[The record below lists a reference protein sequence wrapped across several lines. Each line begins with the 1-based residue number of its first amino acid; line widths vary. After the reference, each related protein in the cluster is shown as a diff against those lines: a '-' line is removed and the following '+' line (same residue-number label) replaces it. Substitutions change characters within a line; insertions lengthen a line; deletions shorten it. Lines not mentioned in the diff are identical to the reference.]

1 LVSLFLQGEYTLPAV
16 PLVIMGVL
24 GMLAGLSVLVLPET
38 LGQQLPDTVDE
49 VEMLVRNKH
58 QI

>member
-1 LVSLFLQGEYTLPAV
+1 M
-16 PLVIMGVL
+16 MGVL

-38 LGQQLPDTVDE
+38 LGQQLPDTIEE